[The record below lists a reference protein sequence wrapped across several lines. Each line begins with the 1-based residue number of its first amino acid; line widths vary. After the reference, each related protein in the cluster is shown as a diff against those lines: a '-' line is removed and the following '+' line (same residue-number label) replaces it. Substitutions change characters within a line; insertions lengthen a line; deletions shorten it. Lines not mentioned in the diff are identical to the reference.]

1 MEVDFLNRINKLK
14 QDLTAVGHSS
24 RKSEDLGAYLS
35 QSYRKP
41 EIEEHVIITPF
52 NYKGILEEK
61 QIRISELE
69 EEVSYLRESIKNK
82 EQDLITK
89 YDKAI
94 ESIKSY
100 YVGLINDYENS
111 LKNNKPLSETQ
122 SPNEVLE
129 NLRKLEEENKRLKNE
144 IKSQHTSF
152 IKEKHILQQELYEL
166 KDNASYSKSREIDE
180 KFDIEELIGI
190 KEKLEKEVA
199 NLQKDKNQLFSNAFE
214 EFKQG
219 NEKNAKVAEM
229 WKTRAD
235 QMGLQFFTFL
245 RSLKIDLYEIKRDI
259 MNSFEDATTNASSI
273 VTKLL
278 RRYKIVMVD

>member
-180 KFDIEELIGI
+180 KFDIEELIEI

-229 WKTRAD
+229 
-235 QMGLQFFTFL
+235 
-245 RSLKIDLYEIKRDI
+245 
-259 MNSFEDATTNASSI
+259 
-273 VTKLL
+273 
-278 RRYKIVMVD
+278 